1 MDIIDELFSGEV
13 YGAERPALNTPEYH
27 EAICI
32 ADESYRQL
40 IETFSEKQM
49 ELFEQYKNDSDKV
62 GDYYPRSCFRYG
74 VRLGA
79 RLVKAII
86 IDDENDHYTSKVDE

>member
-1 MDIIDELFSGEV
+1 MDIIDELFSGVV
-13 YGAERPALNTPEYH
+13 YGAERPAPNTPEYYD
-27 EAICI
+27 AICK
-32 ADESYRQL
+32 ADKSYRQL

-62 GDYYPRSCFRYG
+62 GDYYPLSCFRYG

-79 RLVKAII
+79 RLVKAIT
-86 IDDENDHYTSKVDE
+86 IDDESDRYTSEIDE